1 MCTVAHYRK
10 FLQKVVDTSS
20 EFTEVAEILT
30 RYETLKAA
38 NSDLVTKS
46 SQVSEDLQ
54 RERVDLN
61 NLVDVNMRL
70 PFRVE
75 KDLCLVERQ

>member
-1 MCTVAHYRK
+1 MYTVAHYRK

-20 EFTEVAEILT
+20 ECTEVAEILG
-30 RYETLKAA
+30 RYETLKTA

-46 SQVSEDLQ
+46 SHVSEDLQ

-61 NLVDVNMRL
+61 NLVDVNIRL
-70 PFRVE
+70 PLRIETYDF
-75 KDLCLVERQ
+75 